1 MLDSQGSEKGDQ
13 TGSIALAREHC
24 LEARAVKDGDTV
36 RARRTDVNRLATR
49 QEEKRRCNAR
59 RPARVPYTSQTGRI
73 GVQLLRW
80 HDLPMYEALNKLRT
94 ISH

>member
-59 RPARVPYTSQTGRI
+59 SLPRP
-73 GVQLLRW
+73 
-80 HDLPMYEALNKLRT
+80 
-94 ISH
+94 SHMS